1 MGVISPFS
9 PLGNVRFAGKPAA
22 YASGDTLAIVY
33 LSEQDSLTFRLDSSA
48 LPAPLIRYPNLQPA
62 SHGAPTLLYS
72 AADSYVTTNRGIIK
86 SPNGGE
92 LWHDDLFRGLR
103 SFEDSPILEKWGTEL
118 KLFENRIPYPESMQ
132 DQFAIPGT
140 DEFPAPQ
147 YIAETHL
154 TSNDSP
160 PNPFNGTEDF
170 RGSVFINSDIW
181 IRQTS
186 GDNQGWPQFDGPV
199 FCSGTVRVYPDGGH
213 TFPEETIFRGGLFEN
228 QAPAPLPNSDV
239 IRMNSQILGPSDY
252 DPNRIIMVEVDG
264 QNYTAWMGLI
274 QPPQMQELGYWPDY
288 PQGTTLPPTA
298 INSFA
303 TCDTIWAPLA
313 PGTCGNRGIFVNSKL
328 WIKGDFAGKQ
338 IWAAADTIFIIGDI
352 TLQGVT
358 PGQYPPNADN
368 LVNLVSEDSILL
380 KYGYRSPIDG
390 SRIHPL
396 CRSESIP
403 IYIYA
408 NLAALKPGLIE
419 ITDGGMINFEYKHP
433 HPSIPD
439 QMLNIPGIGDTL
451 ITQIDLH
458 RNYYPQTTMLRWPS
472 WLDYPWYNPLYPEAH
487 PYLRRGKVR
496 FFGSL
501 YQWQFSNMANS
512 YAPSPNTNPNGLWNI
527 QNGFYGGSS
536 APNPTT
542 LELWPDP
549 QQSITLQN
557 QNYPGTTGSS
567 VGYICEYYYP
577 HLYHDPPQFLI
588 SMNDALPDESYSGY
602 WNLGMILTNWF
613 QDAHGN
619 LMTNDRLIKP
629 QLKISRSKSYVTN
642 GVASAY
648 SVNDLLLY
656 NNDEEIT
663 DLSSSTQNDGMI
675 KAMAMGME
683 NSIWTCQDYQ
693 ENLLL
698 IKQINP
704 TSQQIIRQ
712 YTIPSI
718 SQAYDLFCTPN
729 GRAYFARQLQGSE
742 FGIYVLDSGYYPVL
756 ADTWTFS
763 AIPDDPELEIAT
775 HSKLYIL
782 PSSENTTRILLWN
795 RQSDNDDMA
804 MLHLAS
810 ADLPVGNDDE
820 FLVPPAMAS
829 FSCYP
834 NPMIHSLQIKL
845 DIPDPLQAEIS
856 IYNLKGQKVK
866 SFPTLSPQT
875 ESLITWDGRDNS
887 GRNTA
892 SGIYFLRMS
901 CAGKVIQSKRICK
914 L

>member
-118 KLFENRIPYPESMQ
+118 KLFEDRIPYPESMQ

-147 YIAETHL
+147 YIVDLNH
-154 TSNDSP
+154 SP
-160 PNPFNGTEDF
+160 DGSSYRFSGSDYLNGP
-170 RGSVFINSDIW
+170 VFINSDIW

-186 GDNQGWPQFDGPV
+186 GDNQGWPQFVGPV

-213 TFPEETIFRGGLFEN
+213 NFPEETIFRGGLFEN
-228 QAPAPLPNSDV
+228 QAPAHLPNTDV
-239 IRMNSQILGPSDY
+239 MRMHALTLGPANY
-252 DPNRIIMVEVDG
+252 DSNRIIMVEVDG

-303 TCDTIWAPLA
+303 ICDTIWAPLA
-313 PGTCGNRGIFVNSKL
+313 PGTCSNGGIFVNSKL
-328 WIKGDFAGKQ
+328 WIKGDFAGRQ

-358 PGQYPPNADN
+358 PGQYPPNAN
-368 LVNLVSEDSILL
+368 NQVNLISENSIML

-390 SRIHPL
+390 TRIHPL
-396 CRSESIP
+396 CRADNDP

-408 NLAALKPGLIE
+408 NLAAVGIDFSQSIPRGVISY
-419 ITDGGMINFEYKHP
+419 EYQHP

-439 QMLNIPGIGDTL
+439 QLLNIPGIGDTL
-451 ITQIDLH
+451 FTQIDLH

-487 PYLRRGKVR
+487 PYLRRGMVK
-496 FFGSL
+496 FYGSMFQRL
-501 YQWQFSNMANS
+501 HGLFSHS
-512 YAPSPNTNPNGLWNI
+512 YVPDPNTNPNGIWNI

-536 APNPTT
+536 APNPHE
-542 LELWPDP
+542 LVLWPDP
-549 QQSITLQN
+549 LQSITLQN
-557 QNYPGTTGSS
+557 QHYPGTSANS
-567 VGYICEYYYP
+567 IGYSHQHFFP
-577 HLYHDPPQFLI
+577 DNL

-602 WNLGMILTNWF
+602 WNLGMILTSWF
-613 QDAHGN
+613 QDVHGN
-619 LMTNDRLIKP
+619 LIPHDTLMKP
-629 QLKISRSKSYVTN
+629 QLKMSKAKSYVTN

-648 SVNDLLLY
+648 SVNDLLVY
-656 NNDEEIT
+656 NSNDQIT

-693 ENLLL
+693 DNLLL

-712 YTIPSI
+712 FTFPSI

-729 GRAYFARQLQGSE
+729 GRAYFARQLQGNE
-742 FGIYVLDSGYYPVL
+742 FGIYALDSGYYPVL

-763 AIPDDPELEIAT
+763 AYPDDPELEIAT
-775 HSKLYIL
+775 QSKLYIL
-782 PSSENTTRILLWN
+782 PSGESTARIMLWN

-875 ESLITWDGRDNS
+875 ESLITWDGRDSS